1 MAYGTH
7 LSNGPA
13 VQDPQSVQLAIR
25 IRNASIARIRMA
37 SARHGARAADVRN
50 GGNRIGPHAVLF
62 LYHDVADRDGVGPRD
77 VVSVSYRMFGDH
89 AQFRDIRNVLRAMAD
104 ESARYARQPG
114 GFDPRR
120 VLVQGVDE
128 EIPARATFVGVAVST
143 LDTSAGRWLDL
154 RERVSGA
161 LDVAGRA
168 YVLLVDGTRMVLERG
183 GPFGV
188 NGTTWSSHTL
198 ELDLGMATHRSWQ
211 QLIRYAGDPDE
222 VVWRGMDT
230 LLWQVYRGIRAR
242 SAA

>member
-1 MAYGTH
+1 VAHERHYP
-7 LSNGPA
+7 NGPA
-13 VQDPQSVQLAIR
+13 VQDPHSVELAIR
-25 IRNASIARIRMA
+25 IRNASIDRMRMA

-62 LYHDVADRDGVGPRD
+62 LYHDVADRDGAGARD
-77 VVSVSYRMFGDH
+77 VVVVSYRMFGDH
-89 AQFRDIRNVLRAMAD
+89 ARYREIPDVLRAMAD

-120 VLVQGVDE
+120 VLVHGVDE
-128 EIPARATFVGVAVST
+128 EVPAHATFVGVAVST
-143 LDTSAGRWLDL
+143 LDTSAGRWIDV
-154 RERVSGA
+154 RERVGGA

-168 YVLLVDGTRMVLERG
+168 YVLLVDGTGIVLERG

-198 ELDLGMATHRSWQ
+198 ELDLGMATHRSWR
-211 QLIRYAGDPDE
+211 QLIRYADDPDE
-222 VVWRGMDT
+222 AVWRGMDT

-242 SAA
+242 FAA